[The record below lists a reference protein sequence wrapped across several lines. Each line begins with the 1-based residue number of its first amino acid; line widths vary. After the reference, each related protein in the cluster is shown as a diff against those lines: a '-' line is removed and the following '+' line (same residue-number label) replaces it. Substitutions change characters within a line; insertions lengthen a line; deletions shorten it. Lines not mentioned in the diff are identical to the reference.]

1 MLFNSNSEERKNI
14 VQLINLL
21 SENYYSTTESY
32 PVADEWNPKEIKAFA
47 QKFNF
52 DSLHSPEEIIHMT
65 VQGLEKYTI
74 HTPHPRYFGLFNP
87 RTEFLSAVS
96 DYITAIF
103 NPQMAAW
110 SHAPFANEIER
121 LLIQKFAQKFG
132 YKSDAWDG
140 TFCSG
145 GSEANLT
152 AVISALNHHFPA
164 YRDKGLITI
173 PKKLLIYCSK
183 EVHHSIGRAARVAG
197 LGEDAVIQ
205 IPTNESFEMDLS
217 LLETQIQEDILEGFQ
232 PLMLVG
238 TAGTTGLG
246 AIDNLEACA
255 EIAQKYGLWFHVDAA
270 YGGAVI
276 IPEKT
281 KAWLKGIEKSD
292 SITLDLHKW
301 FSQPMGSSLFL
312 TAHKSILGQSF
323 GLDADYVPKDNFEQE
338 TIDSYTHSIQWSR
351 RFIGLKIF
359 LPLAVYGWKGFEETI
374 SYQIKMGNQ
383 LRDLLQESGWT
394 IQNNSKLPIICF
406 NHSDLDNQQITELI
420 EKVSTSGKVW
430 VSQYPIQGKN
440 TIRACI
446 TNYGTTE
453 EDLAILLQVLN
464 DEKKSILEK
473 SEFEWINN
481 RP

>member
-1 MLFNSNSEERKNI
+1 MLFDSNPEERNHVI
-14 VQLINLL
+14 QQINLL
-21 SENYYSTTESY
+21 LQDYYETTESY
-32 PVADEWNPKEIKAFA
+32 PVTQKWNPKEIKEFVSI
-47 QKFNF
+47 FNF
-52 DSLHSPEEIIHMT
+52 NTKNSPETIINYVIM
-65 VQGLEKYTI
+65 GLKKYSL

-87 RTEFLSAVS
+87 RTGFLSAIA

-121 LLIQKFAQKFG
+121 LMIQEFAKKFA
-132 YKSDAWDG
+132 YKNDTWDG

-145 GSEANLT
+145 GSESNIT
-152 AVISALNHHFPA
+152 AVLTALNHHFPA
-164 YRDKGLITI
+164 YRDQGLFAI
-173 PKKLLIYCSK
+173 PKKPLIYCSE

-197 LGEDAVIQ
+197 LGENAVIQ
-205 IPTNESFEMDLS
+205 IPTNERFEMDLS
-217 LLETQIQEDILEGFQ
+217 LLETQIQEDIIEGFR
-232 PLMLVG
+232 PLMIVG

-246 AIDNLEACA
+246 AIDDLGKCA

-276 IPEKT
+276 LLEQT
-281 KAWLKGIEKSD
+281 KDWLKGIEKSD

-312 TAHKSILGQSF
+312 TSHRNILSQSF

-338 TIDSYTHSIQWSR
+338 TIDPYTHSIQWSR
-351 RFIGLKIF
+351 RFIGLKMF

-374 SYQIKMGNQ
+374 LHQIEIGNQ
-383 LRDLLQESGWT
+383 LRNLLQEKGWK
-394 IQNNSKLPIICF
+394 IQNNTKLPIICF
-406 NHSDLDNQQITELI
+406 NHPDLERGQISELI

-446 TNYGTTE
+446 TNYATTGQ
-453 EDLAILLQVLN
+453 DLEILLQVLN
-464 DEKKSILEK
+464 EAKQFLSKKEEL
-473 SEFEWINN
+473 IN
-481 RP
+481 